1 MSYLDLL
8 PKKYRGGYLKRL
20 RASVA
25 LLCILLSLVL
35 VAGGI
40 VLLTF
45 EVSLREI
52 IQTTL
57 ADMSV
62 SPKDRAASIALREAN
77 LAASAFDAFHATGD
91 AVAAAANAAPE
102 GIRFDQVVF
111 DAHDGLVAIKGFAS
125 SVQEVI
131 RFREDLDATRKF
143 TTTMTTFSDLH
154 PDGSARFLIEAKV
167 ELTRI

>member
-20 RASVA
+20 RATVA
-25 LLCILLSLVL
+25 LLSILLALVL

-52 IQTTL
+52 IHTTL
-57 ADMSV
+57 ADMSS

-91 AVAAAANAAPE
+91 AVAAAANAAPA
-102 GIRFDQVVF
+102 GIRFEQIVF
-111 DAHDGLVAIKGFAS
+111 DAHDGFIVIEGFAS

-131 RFREDLDATRKF
+131 RFKEALDATKRF

-154 PDGSARFLIEAKV
+154 PDESTRFLIEAKV